1 MSKSASPTVI
11 GIFTLLGLV
20 IAAAAIVLFGS
31 GKYFKKTYNV
41 MLFFEKSANGLQ
53 IGSDVRFAGVRIGSV
68 KSISVIFDRKE
79 NRKILPVVVEL
90 AEKELHS
97 INTESGG
104 GIDFST
110 YEGVAKAVKEGL
122 RGGMKQQSLLTGQL
136 YIEFD
141 IAPET
146 PGYIY
151 DYKGAEHYPV
161 VPTVG
166 TEIDELIAGI
176 GNGLKKFNALDLA
189 GAMGDFREVLVKA
202 KEQIAMLNFKEIND
216 NVVGITTDIHK
227 LTSDE
232 KLASAINNLDAALI
246 QIDQLTTKANTKF
259 DPLMAE
265 LESVIAKADA
275 GIAKMH
281 EATQS
286 ISDMSN
292 PRSPVLLRMQNVL
305 QEVERASRALKELTN
320 DLKRS
325 PNALITGKETPP

>member
-1 MSKSASPTVI
+1 MSKTASPTVI
-11 GIFTLLGLV
+11 GIFTLLGL
-20 IAAAAIVLFGS
+20 ILAAAALILFGS
-31 GKYFKKTYNV
+31 GKYFKKTHNILLY
-41 MLFFEKSANGLQ
+41 FEKSANGLQ

-68 KSISVIFDRKE
+68 KSINVIFDRKE
-79 NRKILPVVVEL
+79 NRKILPVLVEL
-90 AEKELHS
+90 GEQDLHL
-97 INTESGG
+97 INTEAGG

-110 YEGVAKAVKEGL
+110 FEGVAKAVQEGL

-151 DYKGAEHYPV
+151 DEKRETHYPV

-202 KEQIAMLNFKEIND
+202 KEQIASLNFKEIND
-216 NVVGITTDIHK
+216 NVVGITTDVRRLTSNEK
-227 LTSDE
+227 LT
-232 KLASAINNLDAALI
+232 AAISNLDAALI

-259 DPLMAE
+259 DPLMTD
-265 LESVIAKADA
+265 LEAVIAKADA
-275 GIAKMH
+275 GLAKMH

-305 QEVERASRALKELTN
+305 QEVERASRALKELSV

-325 PNALITGKETPP
+325 PNALISGKATPP